1 MRLQKGSLA
10 SPMGGMSFVSVP
22 CADAFKNFEN
32 SAWGKKLAKRLT
44 KDSETDFQ
52 RYQAAV
58 ARKKRS
64 EAVKKALK
72 A

>member
-1 MRLQKGSLA
+1 M
-10 SPMGGMSFVSVP
+10 SVP